1 MKKACIFDFDG
12 VIVDSERYH
21 YLGWLEVAK
30 VIGTTLTYEE
40 YAPFKSAG
48 RIKMIPYLFDKAG
61 RKMQE
66 GDLEKFSR
74 VREEKIA
81 VEMAK
86 LNTPDVMDGIEDFLK
101 LLNDNNIP
109 CAVASA
115 SASSTGVAKR
125 FDLYRYFQAFVD
137 GNDKLPRKPKPDI
150 YLEAARRLGVAPCD
164 CVVFE
169 DSILGVQGAK
179 NANMYCVGFQTHF
192 TDIADTIIDTFAGL
206 DLKILDV

>member
-21 YLGWLEVAK
+21 YLGWLAVAK
-30 VIGTTLTYEE
+30 EIGTDLTYEE
-40 YAPFKSAG
+40 YAPLKSAG
-48 RIKMIPYLFDKAG
+48 RTKVIPYLFEKAG
-61 RKMQE
+61 KTLQE
-66 GDLEKFSR
+66 GDIAKYVK

-81 VEMAK
+81 VEIVK
-86 LNTPDVMDGIEDFLK
+86 LNEKDIIPGVVDFLK
-101 LLNDNNIP
+101 LLNAHRIP

-125 FDLYRYFQAFVD
+125 FGLYKYFNAFVD
-137 GNDKLPRKPKPDI
+137 GNDKMPRKPNPDI
-150 YLEAARRLGVAPCD
+150 YLEAAKRLNVDACD

-179 NANMYCVGFQTHF
+179 NAEMYCVGFQTHF
-192 TDIADTIIDTFAGL
+192 TDIADTIIDTFEGL
-206 DLKILDV
+206 DLSILDV